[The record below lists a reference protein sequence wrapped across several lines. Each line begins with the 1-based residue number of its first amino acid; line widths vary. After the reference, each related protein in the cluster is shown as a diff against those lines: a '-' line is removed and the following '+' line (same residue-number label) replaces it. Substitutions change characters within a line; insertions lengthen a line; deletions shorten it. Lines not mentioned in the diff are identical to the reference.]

1 MNTALMIRPLSKYK
15 VNQQKTKNEGKKK
28 GGGDNRLHC
37 RWCVM

>member
-28 GGGDNRLHC
+28 GGGIIDC
-37 RWCVM
+37 TAAGV